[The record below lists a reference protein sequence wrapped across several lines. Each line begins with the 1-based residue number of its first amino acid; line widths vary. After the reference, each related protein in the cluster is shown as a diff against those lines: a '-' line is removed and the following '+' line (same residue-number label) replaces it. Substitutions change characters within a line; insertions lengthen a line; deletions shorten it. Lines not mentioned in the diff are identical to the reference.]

1 MAQTDP
7 DPKTGNGDIAV
18 LVRIEGRVQGVWF
31 RAWTVEQARKRGLT
45 GWVRNRA
52 DGTVEAVFCGAPSV
66 VQSMLGAAQQGPDGA
81 RVDRLHEEAIPIVE
95 EFSGFEKRSTL

>member
-7 DPKTGNGDIAV
+7 DPQTGNGDIAV

-31 RAWTVEQARKRGLT
+31 RAWTVEQAGKRGLT
-45 GWVRNRA
+45 GWVRNRQ
-52 DGTVEAVFCGAPSV
+52 DGTVEAVFCGAPSA
-66 VQSMLGAAQQGPDGA
+66 VQSMLGAARQGPEAA

-95 EFSGFEKRSTL
+95 EFTGFEKRATI

>member
-7 DPKTGNGDIAV
+7 DPQTGKGDIAV

-45 GWVRNRA
+45 GWVRNRQ
-52 DGTVEAVFCGAPSV
+52 DGTVEAVFCGAPSA
-66 VQSMLGAAQQGPDGA
+66 VQSMLDAARCGPEAA
-81 RVDRLHEEAIPIVE
+81 RVERLHEEAIPITE
-95 EFSGFEKRSTL
+95 EFSGFEKRPTI